1 MKFLGENDYY
11 DNFNF
16 LKSVKNF
23 KKMLTEISRI
33 EKAILIK
40 DIYLAGDALIEKV
53 IEQKVFIRF
62 NITLI

>member
-40 DIYLAGDALIEKV
+40 DIYLADDALLDKV

>member
-11 DNFNF
+11 DNFSF

-40 DIYLAGDALIEKV
+40 DIYLADDALLDKV
-53 IEQKVFIRF
+53 IEQKVFIKF
-62 NITLI
+62 NIILI